1 MKKKKKKRRSTRSS
15 LLTRNMQEMR
25 DQMAPH
31 GSKGEKERERADMK
45 SRGTVS
51 FELEDFMECV
61 HFKGNA
67 AMLPS
72 SSRNKEQ
79 PKEEKQRRLDLKLSL

>member
-1 MKKKKKKRRSTRSS
+1 MAQKVKR
-15 LLTRNMQEMR
+15 
-25 DQMAPH
+25 
-31 GSKGEKERERADMK
+31 KGKGKGREMK